1 MPRYFYPLKAEET
14 AAIKCAGVV
23 NGKIKSPKGHEVPC
37 SEKALCLSVGGQFY
51 VVEPGGYCTVDFS
64 IPEKVVKARAPQL
77 LSEEQYEIQKAE
89 LGIVDPP
96 VEAPKP
102 KKAPSSK
109 AQE

>member
-1 MPRYFYPLKAEET
+1 MPRYHYPLKTEEID
-14 AAIKCAGVV
+14 AIKCAGVV

-37 SEKALCLSVGGQFY
+37 SDKALCLSVGGQFY

-77 LSEEQYEIQKAE
+77 LTEEQYAIQKAE
-89 LGIVDPP
+89 LGIVDA
-96 VEAPKP
+96 VDAPKP
-102 KKAPSSK
+102 KKAPAK